1 MAVLKYKAKNG
12 EYKTLTN
19 ISVKGIE
26 PKQTTG
32 TSTTDVMSQNAV
44 TVELAGKATTGEV
57 NSLSGVVTGLNAT
70 VTAHTASSEIH
81 VTAEDKAAWGDVVN
95 KVSTIDFNTYTAA
108 TSAAV
113 SANTDA
119 ILTLNGDEH
128 TSGSVKQIVVDE
140 IAKVVADAPEQFDTL
155 KEISDWI
162 SNNVSGAA
170 YMQSEITTNQ
180 TNINTVSGTV
190 TGHTGNSDIHVDAFE
205 KARWNEVSAK
215 TDNDTFTAHT
225 ASTVHLSETEKENLD
240 SLETNIAAI
249 SGIDS
254 TKVSAWDGAAA
265 SAHSHDNKVYLDGIT
280 GTVGTA
286 AYKGVANG
294 ISSGSDNLAPSNVVF
309 NYIGDRLGSGFTGA
323 NSGNTVTSVI
333 EDNEF
338 VFSTAIN
345 DFDERLTD
353 NANDLTAH
361 TASSVHMT
369 STEKTNLD
377 SLATNI
383 GAISGITSQKVS
395 NWDNAA
401 SSNHTHTNKTYL
413 DGITGNV
420 GTAAYKGVANSVT
433 SSDDNLTPSNVVFD
447 YVGDKLGSGFTGA
460 NSAYTVTLAFKE
472 NEEVF
477 AASLV
482 DINERKLDAS
492 AYTEV
497 TVTTSSTNGAI
508 SVNGSDVAVH
518 GLDSMAYEDKDSYS
532 SATEVNTELAKKLEA
547 TDVED
552 FFDDVKY
559 ETSGNSK
566 VISFYNGA
574 TLKAAINAD
583 AFIKDGMISGV
594 TLDSKSGTT
603 YLVIDWNTDA
613 GIETTEL
620 NIGDIFEADNYYTTA
635 QTSGATEISTALAGK
650 SDTGHS
656 HAFSEITSTPTTLAG
671 YGITDAISSV
681 TTSNTNGNISV
692 NGSDVAVAGLGTM
705 AYEAA
710 NSYSSATQVATALGT
725 GFTVSSVTDVIE
737 SNEMV
742 VAAAIND
749 LNTNKADKATTLAG
763 YGITDAS
770 ISNGTITLGSN
781 SITPLTAV
789 SVPVSSVTTSSTN
802 GAISVNNADVAVHG
816 LDSMAY
822 EDKDSYS
829 SATEVN
835 TALTGKSDTG
845 HSHAFS
851 EITSTPT
858 TLAGYGITDAKIENG
873 VITLGSN
880 TITPLTAVSV
890 PVTSVTTSSTNGA
903 ISVNGSDVAVA
914 GLGTMAYEA
923 ANSYSSATQVA
934 TALGTGFTVSSVT
947 DVIESNERVVATA
960 INDLNTNKA
969 DKATTL
975 AGYGITDAISSVTT
989 SSTNGNISVNGSD
1002 VAVAGLGGAAYLSTG
1017 TTAGT
1022 VAAGNHTH
1030 SSYAALSAPVFSS
1043 NTSSLSNG
1051 YTATTYTSSEPVVYC
1066 EFTFGKSLNN
1076 QICPVTLAE
1085 GQQCNVVYYNSGS
1098 SAYSVSVSTGSSYRT
1113 PENTAI
1119 TPSVK
1124 AYGYCEINY
1133 LKVNGHIYVRG
1144 V

>member
-119 ILTLNGDEH
+119 ILTLNADEH

-532 SATEVNTELAKKLEA
+532 SAT
-547 TDVED
+547 
-552 FFDDVKY
+552 
-559 ETSGNSK
+559 
-566 VISFYNGA
+566 
-574 TLKAAINAD
+574 
-583 AFIKDGMISGV
+583 
-594 TLDSKSGTT
+594 
-603 YLVIDWNTDA
+603 
-613 GIETTEL
+613 
-620 NIGDIFEADNYYTTA
+620 
-635 QTSGATEISTALAGK
+635 
-650 SDTGHS
+650 
-656 HAFSEITSTPTTLAG
+656 
-671 YGITDAISSV
+671 
-681 TTSNTNGNISV
+681 
-692 NGSDVAVAGLGTM
+692 
-705 AYEAA
+705 
-710 NSYSSATQVATALGT
+710 QVATAL
-725 GFTVSSVTDVIE
+725 
-737 SNEMV
+737 
-742 VAAAIND
+742 A
-749 LNTNKADKATTLAG
+749 
-763 YGITDAS
+763 
-770 ISNGTITLGSN
+770 
-781 SITPLTAV
+781 
-789 SVPVSSVTTSSTN
+789 
-802 GAISVNNADVAVHG
+802 
-816 LDSMAY
+816 
-822 EDKDSYS
+822 
-829 SATEVN
+829 
-835 TALTGKSDTG
+835 GKSDTG

-890 PVTSVTTSSTNGA
+890 PVTSVTTSA
-903 ISVNGSDVAVA
+903 
-914 GLGTMAYEA
+914 
-923 ANSYSSATQVA
+923 
-934 TALGTGFTVSSVT
+934 
-947 DVIESNERVVATA
+947 
-960 INDLNTNKA
+960 
-969 DKATTL
+969 
-975 AGYGITDAISSVTT
+975 
-989 SSTNGNISVNGSD
+989 TNGNISVNGSD

-1030 SSYAALSAPVFSS
+1030 SSYAALSAPVFTS

-1051 YTATTYTSSEPVVYC
+1051 YTATAYTSSEPVVYC
-1066 EFTFGKSLNN
+1066 EFTFGKALNN

-1113 PENTAI
+1113 PESTAI

-1124 AYGYCEINY
+1124 AGGYCEINY

>member
-119 ILTLNGDEH
+119 ILTLNADEH

-532 SATEVNTELAKKLEA
+532 SATEVNTALAGKSDTGHSHAFSEITSKPTTLGGYGITDAKIENGVITLGSNTITPLTAVSVPVTSVTTSSTNGAISVNGSDVAVAGLGTMAYANTNAYSSATQVNTELAKKLEA

-559 ETSGNSK
+559 ETSGSSK

-594 TLDSKSGTT
+594 TLESKSGTT

-656 HAFSEITSTPTTLAG
+656 HSFSEVTSAPTTLAG

-725 GFTVSSVTDVIE
+725 GFTVSSVTEVIE
-737 SNEMV
+737 SNER
-742 VAAAIND
+742 VAATAIND

-789 SVPVSSVTTSSTN
+789 S
-802 GAISVNNADVAVHG
+802 I
-816 LDSMAY
+816 
-822 EDKDSYS
+822 
-829 SATEVN
+829 
-835 TALTGKSDTG
+835 
-845 HSHAFS
+845 
-851 EITSTPT
+851 
-858 TLAGYGITDAKIENG
+858 
-873 VITLGSN
+873 
-880 TITPLTAVSV
+880 
-890 PVTSVTTSSTNGA
+890 PVTSVTTSA
-903 ISVNGSDVAVA
+903 
-914 GLGTMAYEA
+914 
-923 ANSYSSATQVA
+923 
-934 TALGTGFTVSSVT
+934 
-947 DVIESNERVVATA
+947 
-960 INDLNTNKA
+960 
-969 DKATTL
+969 
-975 AGYGITDAISSVTT
+975 
-989 SSTNGNISVNGSD
+989 TNGNISVNGSD

-1030 SSYAALSAPVFSS
+1030 SSYAALSAPVFTS

-1051 YTATTYTSSEPVVYC
+1051 YTATAYTSSEPVVYC
-1066 EFTFGKSLNN
+1066 EFTFGKALNN

-1113 PENTAI
+1113 PESTAI

-1124 AYGYCEINY
+1124 AGGYCEINY